1 MIKNRDEF
9 FGMLWEDYI
18 SFDEKERDKY
28 ILLKSAY
35 LAMERYEV
43 MTEEEYVGILKELIG
58 NSVPKKYRELC
69 GREAVVQAEEALERR
84 FLIGC
89 VRICQHRKNMI

>member
-58 NSVPKKYRELC
+58 NSVPKKIGSCVEGKPSHRLRKRWN
-69 GREAVVQAEEALERR
+69 GVSLSAV
-84 FLIGC
+84 
-89 VRICQHRKNMI
+89 